1 MPDISMA
8 RLVKFIYE
16 WVVPSDFRTQLL
28 SLNAISKCGRYT
40 ARTSYWRL
48 YAIENIV
55 RIITHSVLTIQINPG
70 WWSFAVSSPVDNKV
84 RGVKADY
91 HNQPRRSNPGN
102 HNIYY
107 LFLPDLTKIVS
118 VHANLF
124 RPIIPDI
131 DTWIARLEEIRLP
144 RNIVGHMNWLN
155 NTDKTDVR
163 SLYRDLRRLH
173 RQLKM
178 AGVNLIIP

>member
-1 MPDISMA
+1 MA
-8 RLVKFIYE
+8 
-16 WVVPSDFRTQLL
+16 VPPDFRTQLL
-28 SLNAISKCGRYT
+28 SLNAISECGRYT

-48 YAIENIV
+48 YAIENV
-55 RIITHSVLTIQINPG
+55 LRIITHSILTIQIGPG
-70 WWSFAVSSPVDNKV
+70 WWSVAVSPPLDNKV
-84 RGVKADY
+84 QGVKADY
-91 HNQPRRSNPGN
+91 RRQPHRSNPGT

-131 DTWIARLEEIRLP
+131 DTWIARLEAIRLP

-155 NTDKTDVR
+155 STDITDVD
-163 SLYRDLRRLH
+163 SLYRDLKRLH
-173 RQLKM
+173 KQLQNQ
-178 AGVNLIIP
+178 GVTLIIP